1 LARRRSPNPAESY
14 IPETL
19 LKCFRF
25 DFIKKPANIT
35 LMSKL
40 EYNEV
45 REKKIIIY
53 DGEPCEVIESHVAR
67 TQQRKPQNQVK
78 LKTLISG
85 KTINATFHV
94 SESADEADIMKRDI
108 TFLYHNKG
116 EFWFCDPEDKSKR
129 FKLDAMLIGD
139 SAKFL
144 KQNGNVTALVWED
157 DEEEKII
164 KVTLPIKMEFKVKI
178 APPAVRGDTS
188 KGGMKVIT
196 LENGAVLNA
205 PMFVSEGDTISVNTE
220 TGEYVERV

>member
-1 LARRRSPNPAESY
+1 
-14 IPETL
+14 
-19 LKCFRF
+19 
-25 DFIKKPANIT
+25 
-35 LMSKL
+35 MSKL
-40 EYNEV
+40 EYNEI

-94 SESADEADIMKRDI
+94 SESADEADIAKKPI
-108 TFLYHNKG
+108 TFLYHNRG
-116 EFWFCDPEDKSKR
+116 EYWFCDPEDKSKR
-129 FKLDAMLIGD
+129 FKLDETLIGN
-139 SAKFL
+139 AVKFL
-144 KQNGNVTALVWED
+144 KQNSNVEALVWENE
-157 DEEEKII
+157 DEVEQTIKI
-164 KVTLPIKMEFKVKI
+164 TLPIKINFVVKE

-196 LENGAVLNA
+196 LENGATLNA
-205 PMFVSEGDTISVNTE
+205 PMFINEGDVVSINTE